1 MGMFGGNNQSNR
13 SFNINII
20 GDTTNQQAQPNTS
33 TNFHADEFWQKI
45 ESIITA
51 KVATAYKPKTKKE
64 LKDYGDLIVKTGAL
78 ILISLIIILML
89 ISILWVYVSTA
100 GTDKDIPEFTKTLFT
115 SVSTIV
121 AGIVGFLF
129 GGKKD

>member
-1 MGMFGGNNQSNR
+1 MGMFGGNGQNNNA
-13 SFNINII
+13 FNINIV
-20 GDTTNQQAQPNTS
+20 GDTTNQQSQPNSS
-33 TNFHADEFWQKI
+33 TNFHADEFWQRI
-45 ESIITA
+45 ESIITT
-51 KVATAYKPKTKKE
+51 KVASAHKPKTKKE

-78 ILISLIIILML
+78 VLISLIIILML

-100 GTDKDIPEFTKTLFT
+100 GTGKDIPEFTKTLFT